1 MLVLLGSAGVFCAR
15 GTVGRGGGGLARTK
29 AGKTMPAMAARKA
42 AGRSTRP
49 AGPVPKTKPVSCCL
63 PSIIANLPL
72 WVEDGTAFAFDAT
85 NGCLRAIE
93 IVLVGIGVVLVTD

>member
-29 AGKTMPAMAARKA
+29 AGRTMPAMAARKA

-63 PSIIANLPL
+63 PSIFANLSL
-72 WVEDGTAFAFDAT
+72 WVEDGTAFDAT
-85 NGCLRAIE
+85 NGFLRAIE
-93 IVLVGIGVVLVTD
+93 IVWVSICVVLVID